1 MVFENRFEGQ
11 VVALDGAQFGFEP
24 EEYAIAIPK
33 GDTALLEAVNGALE
47 EIKADG
53 TFDELVKTY
62 IEAE

>member
-1 MVFENRFEGQ
+1 M
-11 VVALDGAQFGFEP
+11 VALDGAQFGFEP